1 MEIGQRLT
9 ETRTFSQGD
18 FNRFAALSGDDNPI
32 HVDPDFAEQTRFGGT
47 VAHGM
52 FLYGIVCGLLG
63 SRLPGAGSVQL
74 NQELV
79 FPSPTYVGEEVS
91 IHLCVI
97 QIEQDIA
104 TLSTEIER
112 PTGELG
118 LQGQTQLSLPGKIP
132 KYTQTFP
139 SQARSP
145 VIDDNHKGLVCGMK
159 ASITRIFTIS
169 DLEEYTDLTGDT
181 NPILTEPAYARK
193 MNFENNLLPGPLLG
207 GLFSFLLGTKLPGRG
222 TNWLKQKL
230 VFPAPAYPHQEIK
243 AEVEIVRIR
252 PEKELVNLRTLCT
265 NLAGESVC
273 EGEALV
279 WVGDLE
285 NPA

>member
-1 MEIGQRLT
+1 VEIGQRLT

-32 HVDPDFAEQTRFGGT
+32 HVDPDFAELTRFGGT

-63 SRLPGAGSVQL
+63 SHLPGAGSVQL
-74 NQELV
+74 SQDLM
-79 FPSPTYVGEEVS
+79 FPSPTYVDEEVS
-91 IHLCVI
+91 IHLLVI
-97 QIEQDIA
+97 HLKRDTA

-112 PTGELG
+112 PTGEFG
-118 LQGQTQLSLPGKIP
+118 LQGQTQLSLPGKMP
-132 KYTQTFP
+132 KYNHALPF
-139 SQARSP
+139 QARST
-145 VIDDNHKGLVCGMK
+145 VIDNNHKGLACGMK
-159 ASITRIFTIS
+159 ASITRSFTMA

-181 NPILTEPAYARK
+181 NPILTDPAYAR
-193 MNFENNLLPGPLLG
+193 NIGFENILLPGPLLG
-207 GLFSFLLGTKLPGRG
+207 GLFSFLLGTELPGRG

-230 VFPAPAYPHQEIK
+230 VFPAPAYPHQQIK
-243 AEVEIVRIR
+243 AEVEILRIR
-252 PEKELVNLRTLCT
+252 PEKELVNVRTLCT
-265 NLAGESVC
+265 NPAGESVC

-285 NPA
+285 SPA

>member
-74 NQELV
+74 SQGLM
-79 FPSPTYVGEEVS
+79 FPSPTYVGEEAS
-91 IHLCVI
+91 IHLRVI
-97 QIEQDIA
+97 QLEQHIA

-118 LQGQTQLSLPGKIP
+118 LQGLTQLLSLIH
-132 KYTQTFP
+132 
-139 SQARSP
+139 
-145 VIDDNHKGLVCGMK
+145 I
-159 ASITRIFTIS
+159 
-169 DLEEYTDLTGDT
+169 
-181 NPILTEPAYARK
+181 
-193 MNFENNLLPGPLLG
+193 
-207 GLFSFLLGTKLPGRG
+207 
-222 TNWLKQKL
+222 
-230 VFPAPAYPHQEIK
+230 
-243 AEVEIVRIR
+243 
-252 PEKELVNLRTLCT
+252 
-265 NLAGESVC
+265 
-273 EGEALV
+273 
-279 WVGDLE
+279 
-285 NPA
+285 